1 MRKIEIL
8 GKGCPKC
15 KELEARAK
23 KAVEELG
30 IEAEV
35 KKVNDVNVF
44 ARYGVFMTPGL
55 VIDGEVKSAGR
66 VPSLEEIKEWLK

>member
-8 GKGCPKC
+8 GMGCAKC
-15 KELEARAK
+15 MELEARVK
-23 KAVEELG
+23 KALEELG

-35 KKVNDVNVF
+35 NKVTDVKVF
-44 ARYGVFMTPGL
+44 PSYGVFMTPGL

-66 VPSLEEIKEWLK
+66 VPSFEEIKEWLK

>member
-23 KAVEELG
+23 KVVEELG

-35 KKVNDVNVF
+35 KHVTDAKVISS
-44 ARYGVFMTPGL
+44 YGVFMTPGL
-55 VIDGEVKSAGR
+55 VIDGEVKVSGR
-66 VPSLEEIKEWLK
+66 VPSVEEIKEWLK